1 VGFIRD
7 LPHGLVAA
15 FRATLEETV
24 HADLLLHVVDA
35 ANPHHPEQIQEVQR
49 VLHEIGAGDVPQLL
63 VFNKIDALPE
73 GQQPR
78 QPVDRIALEGQL
90 VPRVFASSRTGE
102 GLPALRAELL
112 RIVEKAHGQGG
123 IAPGS
128 S

>member
-1 VGFIRD
+1 
-7 LPHGLVAA
+7 
-15 FRATLEETV
+15 
-24 HADLLLHVVDA
+24 
-35 ANPHHPEQIQEVQR
+35 
-49 VLHEIGAGDVPQLL
+49 
-63 VFNKIDALPE
+63 
-73 GQQPR
+73 
-78 QPVDRIALEGQL
+78 VDRIALEGRL